1 MTKTDELIAY
11 LVNWGFDHGFGVTFT
26 DQLPASLAG
35 FSSQKDKAVWIN
47 TSWRNKPEYGFVV
60 AHEMGHLIDGDE
72 GINRYSSPSLSIKNE
87 YAANV
92 YGVKLIKNYASRQDI
107 EINNRT
113 AFCQTFGI
121 PLVLA
126 DLI

>member
-1 MTKTDELIAY
+1 MTKTDELITY
-11 LVNWGFDHGFGVTFT
+11 LVNWGFDHGFGISFT

-47 TSWRNKPEYGFVV
+47 TRWRNKPEYGFVV
-60 AHEMGHLIDGDE
+60 AHELGHLIDGDE

-92 YGVKLIKNYASRQDI
+92 QAVRLIKGYADQQDVVI
-107 EINNRT
+107 TNCMG
-113 AFCQTFGI
+113 FCQAFGI
-121 PLVLA
+121 PLA
-126 DLI
+126 FTDLI